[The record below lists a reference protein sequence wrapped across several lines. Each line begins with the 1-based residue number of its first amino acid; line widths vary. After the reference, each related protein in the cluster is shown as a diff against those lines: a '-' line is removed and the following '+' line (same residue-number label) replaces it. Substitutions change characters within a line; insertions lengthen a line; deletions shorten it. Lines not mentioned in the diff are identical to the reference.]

1 MVKIKKDIK
10 KGSDQVKAKELINYW
25 VLNEGNSPKAHW
37 YILHTYSGYEQKVAQ
52 VLRQRIESL
61 KQEDKFFEILIP
73 TERRMR
79 IRGGKRFAKEEM
91 LFPGYIFVRMILDD
105 NSWAAARETQGV
117 TGFVGVGDKPTQV
130 TDKEVKAIK
139 QYLLVEKPKFKVSFA
154 VGEAVKIV
162 DGPFVD
168 FLGTIDSIDKE
179 KGKLKVMVSIF
190 GRETPVELD
199 FLQVRKI

>member
-1 MVKIKKDIK
+1 MEAKK
-10 KGSDQVKAKELINYW
+10 LLNYW
-25 VLNEGNSPKAHW
+25 VINKESNPKACW
-37 YILHTYSGYEQKVAQ
+37 YILHTYSGYEQRVTR
-52 VLRQRIESL
+52 VLQQRIRSF

-73 TERRMR
+73 TEKKMQ
-79 IRGGKRFAKEEM
+79 IRGGKRFTKEEM
-91 LFPGYIFVRMILDD
+91 LFPGYIFIKMILDD
-105 NSWAAARETQGV
+105 SSWVVARETQGV
-117 TGFVGVGDKPTQV
+117 TGFVGVEDKPTPV
-130 TDKEVKAIK
+130 INKEVRAIK
-139 QYLLVEKPKFKVSFA
+139 QYLLVEKQKFKVSFS
-154 VGEAVKIV
+154 VGETVKII

>member
-1 MVKIKKDIK
+1 MEAKK
-10 KGSDQVKAKELINYW
+10 LLNYW
-25 VLNEGNSPKAHW
+25 VINKESNPKACW
-37 YILHTYSGYEQKVAQ
+37 YILHTYSGYEQRVTR
-52 VLRQRIESL
+52 VLQQRIRSF

-73 TERRMR
+73 TEKKMQ
-79 IRGGKRFAKEEM
+79 IRGGKRFTKEEM
-91 LFPGYIFVRMILDD
+91 LFPGYIFIKMILDD
-105 NSWAAARETQGV
+105 SSWVVARETQGV
-117 TGFVGVGDKPTQV
+117 TGFVGVEDKPTPV
-130 TDKEVKAIK
+130 INKEVRAIK
-139 QYLLVEKPKFKVSFA
+139 QYLLVEKPKFKVSFS
-154 VGEAVKIV
+154 VGEAVKII

>member
-1 MVKIKKDIK
+1 MEAKK
-10 KGSDQVKAKELINYW
+10 LLNYW
-25 VLNEGNSPKAHW
+25 VINKESNPKACW
-37 YILHTYSGYEQKVAQ
+37 CILHTYSGYEQRVTR
-52 VLRQRIESL
+52 VLQQRIRSF

-73 TERRMR
+73 TEKKMQ
-79 IRGGKRFAKEEM
+79 IRGGKRFTKEEM
-91 LFPGYIFVRMILDD
+91 LFPGYIFIKMILDD
-105 NSWAAARETQGV
+105 SSWVVARETQGV
-117 TGFVGVGDKPTQV
+117 TGFVGVEDKPTPV
-130 TDKEVKAIK
+130 INKEVRAIK
-139 QYLLVEKPKFKVSFA
+139 QYLLVEKPKFKVSFS
-154 VGEAVKIV
+154 VGEAVKII